1 MVWEGRR
8 AHTVEGPQTG
18 YRWAGRGAS
27 FDYFP
32 TGLELT
38 GLSMGLVSYT
48 NRSKSGREGGA
59 VVETVLVVDLLREGM
74 YDHPEK
80 HKDSSAI
87 RKCLPV

>member
-8 AHTVEGPQTG
+8 AHTVECPQTG
-18 YRWAGRGAS
+18 HRRGVS

-32 TGLELT
+32 TGLEPT
-38 GLSMGLVSYT
+38 GLSVGLVSYT

-59 VVETVLVVDLLREGM
+59 VVETVLVVDLSREGM

-80 HKDSSAI
+80 HKYSSAI